1 MDTVWYLWGAVLRR
15 RERERERRCLLRNDR
30 LDPKKLTP
38 LIYPFLFT
46 PTLYQLIQPRMSVLI
61 GLCFVAPVIFFL
73 PCPYSC
79 LSTIPQSYMEGLL
92 SLSRW
97 RLMKSQKH
105 STISAM
111 EIDEVFSDAIHHQVC
126 MFKILSIHI

>member
-1 MDTVWYLWGAVLRR
+1 
-15 RERERERRCLLRNDR
+15 
-30 LDPKKLTP
+30 
-38 LIYPFLFT
+38 
-46 PTLYQLIQPRMSVLI
+46 MSVLI

-73 PCPYSC
+73 PCPCSC

-105 STISAM
+105 STISAT
-111 EIDEVFSDAIHHQVC
+111 EIDEVFSDAIHHLMLKYACLRFYQYISRITCIV
-126 MFKILSIHI
+126 IYNIVRT